1 MATTKRWGRDKL
13 SPDELMDELEG
24 IRAEWKQGHPA
35 RPKATTI
42 EAIAERKRRTHQGG
56 DGNHRFEGER
66 YINTTNKDVRRFQL
80 RKLIDEGGQDAV
92 GGPVPATPR

>member
-1 MATTKRWGRDKL
+1 
-13 SPDELMDELEG
+13 MDGLED

-42 EAIAERKRRTHQGG
+42 EAIAERKRRAHLGG

-80 RKLIDEGGQDAV
+80 RKLIDEGGQDTVV
-92 GGPVPATPR
+92 GLCPAIPR